1 MVKIFAACFAVN
13 SGDNRRTTCRAG
25 QERRVPI
32 RLAMPSS
39 RWTPEA
45 IRALHPEDL
54 YLAYH
59 APRYALLLELA
70 AEVTRGWAGNS
81 EPRVVLDVGESVCTR
96 VLAEELGKSAVVH
109 TLDMRPDRE
118 QAHLGPASRNYQV
131 DLNAAA
137 TGLRGDVPHAD
148 LILFSEVLEHL
159 HVAPQHVL
167 RALRGVMKPGATLI
181 LQTPN
186 ALALHKRV
194 AMVMGRHPYER
205 LREDAR
211 CPGHVREHTL
221 GELRDYARET
231 GFAITREIRASY
243 FDYRF
248 RLDPRTHEHG
258 RTPKGALA
266 NAAYAVVPGSLRR
279 GITLVMRAN

>member
-1 MVKIFAACFAVN
+1 
-13 SGDNRRTTCRAG
+13 
-25 QERRVPI
+25 
-32 RLAMPSS
+32 MPTS

-70 AEVTRGWAGNS
+70 GEVTRGWGGNPS
-81 EPRVVLDVGESVCTR
+81 ESSAERVVVDVGESVCTR
-96 VLAEELGKSAVVH
+96 LLAEGLGSTAVVH
-109 TLDMRPDRE
+109 TLDMRGDRD
-118 QAHLGPASRNYQV
+118 QPHLGARSRNFQV
-131 DLNAAA
+131 DLNLAAA
-137 TGLRGDVPHAD
+137 GLRGDVPRGD

-167 RALRGVMKPGATLI
+167 RALRSVMKPGGTLI

-194 AMVMGRHPYER
+194 AMLLGRHPYER

-221 GELRDYARET
+221 DELRDYARES
-231 GFAITREIRASY
+231 GFEITRAIRASY

-248 RLDPRTHEHG
+248 RLDPRTHEHR
-258 RTPKGALA
+258 RTPRGVAV
-266 NAAYAVVPGSLRR
+266 NAAYAVMPGALRR
-279 GITLVMRAN
+279 GITLVMTPR

>member
-1 MVKIFAACFAVN
+1 MQ
-13 SGDNRRTTCRAG
+13 T
-25 QERRVPI
+25 
-32 RLAMPSS
+32 S

-70 AEVTRGWAGNS
+70 GEVTGGWTGAD
-81 EPRVVLDVGESVCTR
+81 ERVVLDVGESVCTR
-96 VLAEELGKSAVVH
+96 LIAEELRKAWGDRCVVH
-109 TLDMRPDRE
+109 TLDMREDRD
-118 QAHLGPASRNYQV
+118 QPHLGTRSRNFRV
-131 DLNAAA
+131 DLNDAAA
-137 TGLRGDVPHAD
+137 GLRGDVPRGD
-148 LILFSEVLEHL
+148 LILFGEVLEHL

-167 RALRGVMKPGATLI
+167 RALRGVMKPGGTLI

-194 AMVMGRHPYER
+194 AMLMGRHPYER

-221 GELRDYARET
+221 EELRDYARES
-231 GFAITREIRASY
+231 GFEITREIRASY

-248 RLDPRTHEHG
+248 RLDPRTHEHR
-258 RTPKGALA
+258 RTPKGAA
-266 NAAYAVVPGSLRR
+266 VNAAYAVMPGSLAR
-279 GITLVMRAN
+279 GITLVMRPT

>member
-1 MVKIFAACFAVN
+1 
-13 SGDNRRTTCRAG
+13 
-25 QERRVPI
+25 
-32 RLAMPSS
+32 MPSS

-70 AEVTRGWAGNS
+70 GEVTRGWDESGG
-81 EPRVVLDVGESVCTR
+81 ERVVLDVGESVCTR
-96 VLAEELGKSAVVH
+96 LLAEELGTKAGGGCVVH
-109 TLDMRPDRE
+109 TLDMRGDRD
-118 QAHLGPASRNYQV
+118 QPHLGPRSRNFQV
-131 DLNAAA
+131 DLNQAAA
-137 TGLRGDVPHAD
+137 GLRGDVPHAD

-194 AMVMGRHPYER
+194 AMVMGKHPYER

-211 CPGHVREHTL
+211 FPGHVREHTL
-221 GELRDYARET
+221 GELRDYARES
-231 GFAITREIRASY
+231 GFVITREIRASY

-248 RLDPRTHEHG
+248 RLDPTTHEH
-258 RTPKGALA
+258 RHTPRGAVV
-266 NAAYAVVPGSLRR
+266 NAAYAVMPGSLAR
-279 GITLVMRAN
+279 GITLVMRPA